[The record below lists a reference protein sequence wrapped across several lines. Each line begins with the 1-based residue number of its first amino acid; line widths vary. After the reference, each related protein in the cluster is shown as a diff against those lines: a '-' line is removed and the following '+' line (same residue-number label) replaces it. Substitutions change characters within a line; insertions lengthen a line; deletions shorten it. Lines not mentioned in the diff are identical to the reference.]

1 MTNTEK
7 QGINELVDKLNFKE
21 DEIFEL
27 TKKNNKLE
35 ERIHT
40 LEVYLEG
47 AVNYL
52 ILNGDVDNPIIKDV
66 ENILHMTFNRT
77 SNVSDDQ
84 QKYTHAIKLLK
95 RCYDDWVYLP
105 PLRTEIEKFLEEI

>member
-1 MTNTEK
+1 MT
-7 QGINELVDKLNFKE
+7 DKKTIEQL
-21 DEIFEL
+21 
-27 TKKNNKLE
+27 KK
-35 ERIHT
+35 RIHT

-47 AVNYL
+47 AINYL

-77 SNVSDDQ
+77 SNVSTEQ

-105 PLRTEIEKFLEEI
+105 LLRTEIEKFLEEI